1 MKKGKA
7 ERAEL
12 KEMKE
17 FIETKPNVQ
26 FVISEILRLENRL
39 DLLDKLFEQMF
50 PKTELLSK
58 SETTK
63 LRNQH
68 NKTWEVS
75 KLKKQLKYFRS
86 IFTLLTLKQ

>member
-1 MKKGKA
+1 MKKGKL
-7 ERAEL
+7 ERSEL

-17 FIETKPNVQ
+17 FIETKPKVE

-63 LRNQH
+63 LKNQH

-75 KLKKQLKYFRS
+75 KLKKQLKYLRS
-86 IFTLLTLKQ
+86 IFTLHTLKQ